1 MKHSWLSAAFLRDN
15 SSCRFSVWAPLVQTM
30 EVHLVKEERT
40 VPMEKD
46 ALGYFSVT
54 IDKVS
59 AGCRYFFRPDG
70 KENFPDP
77 ASNYQPNG
85 VHDFSEVVD
94 HDAFVWSDNDWRGLP
109 FRDYIIYELHVGT
122 FTPQGTFEAIIP
134 KLSHLVDC
142 GVNAIE
148 IMPVSQ
154 FPGSRNWG
162 YDGVF
167 PYAVQNTYGGPPGLK
182 KLVNE
187 CHRRGIAVVM
197 DVVYNHL
204 GPEGNYF
211 GKYGPYF
218 TNQYHTPWGDAIN
231 FDQEWSDGVRDY
243 FVNNA
248 LYWFEYFHVDAL
260 RLDATHTVFDQGA
273 VHFWQYLH
281 ERVRAF
287 SAKTGRERYLIAESD
302 LNSPRV
308 INPTSIGGYGLTAQW
323 LDDFH
328 HALYTKLDEERK
340 ERYSDF
346 GQITHL
352 AKAYKEG
359 FVFSG
364 EYVEF
369 RKRKYGASSAGI
381 PGDRFVVFNAN
392 HDQVGNLPDGAR
404 LSMTIDFERLKLAA
418 AALLFAPYIPL
429 LFMGEEYG
437 ETTPFHYFISHSDP
451 GLVEAVRK
459 GRKAEFK
466 HFKSTG
472 EWLDPQD
479 EKTFGDSVLNWALKD
494 QRPHS
499 LLFDWYKELI
509 NLRKSQPALQN
520 FDKKDIEAI
529 PVNENVLIVRRRSE
543 VNELL
548 VFLNLGEESLE
559 CQFPFSGRFRK
570 LVCSRDSRW
579 SESQTFDDLPG
590 EILDGMLTL
599 PGLCACLYELV
610 MNESFP
616 PSTTND

>member
-1 MKHSWLSAAFLRDN
+1 
-15 SSCRFSVWAPLVQTM
+15 
-30 EVHLVKEERT
+30 
-40 VPMEKD
+40 
-46 ALGYFSVT
+46 
-54 IDKVS
+54 
-59 AGCRYFFRPDG
+59 
-70 KENFPDP
+70 
-77 ASNYQPNG
+77 
-85 VHDFSEVVD
+85 
-94 HDAFVWSDNDWRGLP
+94 
-109 FRDYIIYELHVGT
+109 
-122 FTPQGTFEAIIP
+122 
-134 KLSHLVDC
+134 

-346 GQITHL
+346 G
-352 AKAYKEG
+352 
-359 FVFSG
+359 
-364 EYVEF
+364 
-369 RKRKYGASSAGI
+369 
-381 PGDRFVVFNAN
+381 
-392 HDQVGNLPDGAR
+392 
-404 LSMTIDFERLKLAA
+404 
-418 AALLFAPYIPL
+418 
-429 LFMGEEYG
+429 
-437 ETTPFHYFISHSDP
+437 
-451 GLVEAVRK
+451 
-459 GRKAEFK
+459 
-466 HFKSTG
+466 
-472 EWLDPQD
+472 
-479 EKTFGDSVLNWALKD
+479 
-494 QRPHS
+494 
-499 LLFDWYKELI
+499 
-509 NLRKSQPALQN
+509 
-520 FDKKDIEAI
+520 
-529 PVNENVLIVRRRSE
+529 
-543 VNELL
+543 
-548 VFLNLGEESLE
+548 
-559 CQFPFSGRFRK
+559 
-570 LVCSRDSRW
+570 
-579 SESQTFDDLPG
+579 
-590 EILDGMLTL
+590 
-599 PGLCACLYELV
+599 
-610 MNESFP
+610 
-616 PSTTND
+616 

>member
-77 ASNYQPNG
+77 ASDYQPNG

-211 GKYGPYF
+211 GKYGPY
-218 TNQYHTPWGDAIN
+218 
-231 FDQEWSDGVRDY
+231 
-243 FVNNA
+243 
-248 LYWFEYFHVDAL
+248 
-260 RLDATHTVFDQGA
+260 
-273 VHFWQYLH
+273 
-281 ERVRAF
+281 
-287 SAKTGRERYLIAESD
+287 
-302 LNSPRV
+302 
-308 INPTSIGGYGLTAQW
+308 
-323 LDDFH
+323 
-328 HALYTKLDEERK
+328 
-340 ERYSDF
+340 
-346 GQITHL
+346 
-352 AKAYKEG
+352 
-359 FVFSG
+359 
-364 EYVEF
+364 
-369 RKRKYGASSAGI
+369 
-381 PGDRFVVFNAN
+381 
-392 HDQVGNLPDGAR
+392 
-404 LSMTIDFERLKLAA
+404 
-418 AALLFAPYIPL
+418 
-429 LFMGEEYG
+429 
-437 ETTPFHYFISHSDP
+437 
-451 GLVEAVRK
+451 
-459 GRKAEFK
+459 
-466 HFKSTG
+466 
-472 EWLDPQD
+472 
-479 EKTFGDSVLNWALKD
+479 
-494 QRPHS
+494 
-499 LLFDWYKELI
+499 
-509 NLRKSQPALQN
+509 
-520 FDKKDIEAI
+520 
-529 PVNENVLIVRRRSE
+529 
-543 VNELL
+543 
-548 VFLNLGEESLE
+548 
-559 CQFPFSGRFRK
+559 
-570 LVCSRDSRW
+570 
-579 SESQTFDDLPG
+579 
-590 EILDGMLTL
+590 
-599 PGLCACLYELV
+599 
-610 MNESFP
+610 
-616 PSTTND
+616 